1 MSILTGTFTVT
12 KNDYSK
18 NTIDGLYTINN
29 SHTHKIYHGDIV
41 NWKLETD
48 QTATIVNLKDKTS
61 NLRTAQI
68 PVIIDINA
76 LKRYGY
82 TKNNVP
88 IYLAKPNI
96 KYLPKLFVSTKIKK
110 KMKPPYKNQL
120 AVVKITSWDKEYP
133 TAKIT
138 RILGNCDDDDA
149 YQTLLLYTY
158 NLYNKKTKLSKD
170 LILDINK
177 FDLTNYIDKTK
188 SNIFSIDPPKTL
200 DIDDAVEIV
209 KLPDNNYE
217 ISVYIA
223 DPTAFISYYNNE
235 KFNNSIINKM
245 QTIYTINRN
254 YPMIPEELSNDFC
267 SLLPGKKRLSLSFS
281 IIVDKM
287 GNLLPDTHRFQT
299 CLIINKKAY
308 SYKKAQSIIEKSI
321 IYSNPIVSLFH
332 ITNKIAKKNYPK
344 IFEKEWDTHKMI
356 ETLMV
361 MTNTFAAKFILE
373 NISKLDTKPIFRRHE
388 TPTVP
393 IPDKLTDKTTNI
405 IKWIGMKSAK
415 YTTDISLDLSHY
427 GLGIDLYTHFT
438 SPIRRFT
445 DLITHYLIKKIL
457 YNKKLPKEFTINDTI
472 ITNLNENMKNSRRL
486 SLDLEM
492 MKLCNM
498 VYEIPEKMLTTS
510 VCVVDFW
517 DDGIIIF
524 SEKLNM
530 RFYHKLIN
538 SDLEDLFSL
547 NSSDDNSTISII
559 DNKTNKSTCD
569 IKKYSLIDM
578 ELYYVT
584 SDNLKNRLITKLLV

>member
-41 NWKLETD
+41 NWILETD
-48 QTATIVNLKDKTS
+48 KTATIVNLKDKTS

-120 AVVKITSWDKEYP
+120 AIVKITSWDKEYP

-170 LILDINK
+170 LILDIDK

-281 IIVDKM
+281 IVVDEM

-332 ITNKIAKKNYPK
+332 ITNKIAKTNYPK

-457 YNKKLPKEFTINDTI
+457 YNKKLPKEFIINDKF